1 MGKGTIRFGG
11 KSGLL
16 PKVRPVFKHHP
27 VKPKTHAEL
36 AQEKNLEQGYADNVP
51 LPEKKGF
58 TFYRKP
64 KDLPVI
70 SVEERIKKYI
80 DDKAPANIDESQLS
94 QDEIWQL
101 KRNEIRREHLRE
113 AYVKEFKRLEKID
126 ELKELVAHRE
136 NEKASE
142 VAHEESEA
150 YKLTLPTIS
159 SFVNG
164 RMMQDRTPEQ
174 QALVDEQRIL
184 NRKTKQL
191 EVAEKKATELLELY
205 HSASTFIT
213 TEEELEQAIKDAFEV
228 NVSKFERNMMNID
241 NKLSGYSFA
250 YAQTN
255 TTESL
260 IFDEVF
266 GEIKGQ
272 PGLEVVKDTLDG
284 TTQLLKQQAQVNLN
298 EKI

>member
-1 MGKGTIRFGG
+1 MGTIRFGG

-27 VKPKTHAEL
+27 VKPKTHFEL

-64 KDLPVI
+64 KDLPVM

-80 DDKAPANIDESQLS
+80 DSKVPQDIDESKLS
-94 QDEIWQL
+94 ENEIWQL
-101 KRNEIRREHLRE
+101 KRDEIRREHLRE
-113 AYVKEFKRLEKID
+113 AYLKEFKRLEKID
-126 ELKELVAHRE
+126 KLKELVAHKE
-136 NEKASE
+136 NERVSE
-142 VAHEESEA
+142 IAHEESEA
-150 YKLTLPTIS
+150 YKLTLPTVS
-159 SFVNG
+159 SFING
-164 RMMQDRTPEQ
+164 RMMQERSPEQ

-184 NRKTKQL
+184 NRKSKQL
-191 EVAEKKATELLELY
+191 EVAEKRATELLELY
-205 HSASTFIT
+205 HSANGFIT
-213 TEEELEQAIKDAFEV
+213 TEEELEQAIKEAFEV

-250 YAQTN
+250 YAQAN
-255 TTESL
+255 TTESI

-284 TTQLLKQQAQVNLN
+284 TTQTLKQQAQVNLN